1 MRFTGE
7 AKTLMWSCVLSPV
20 FYHAV
25 YRASNWHQQVLG
37 LHSYLELVVYPAVA
51 LPAASLVGEGN
62 MVGELLG
69 ELYVPKNEIEA
80 YSPET
85 SAGMLVG
92 VQVGSCAP
100 AT

>member
-1 MRFTGE
+1 M
-7 AKTLMWSCVLSPV
+7 S
-20 FYHAV
+20 YHLC
-25 YRASNWHQQVLG
+25 SITQVLG

-51 LPAASLVGEGN
+51 LPATSLVGEGN
-62 MVGELLG
+62 TVGELLG
-69 ELYVPKNEIEA
+69 ELYVLKNEIEPHIYKHYA
-80 YSPET
+80 PET